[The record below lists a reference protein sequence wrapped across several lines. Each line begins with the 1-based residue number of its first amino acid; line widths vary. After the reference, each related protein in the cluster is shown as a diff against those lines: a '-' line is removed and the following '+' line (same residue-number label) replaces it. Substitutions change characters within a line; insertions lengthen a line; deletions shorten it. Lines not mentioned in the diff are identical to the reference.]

1 MKKFVKVLKAIGN
14 EIVFLLTGKGEF
26 ADEMV
31 DAGLI
36 DYSGQGRNR
45 YGK

>member
-14 EIVFLLTGKGEF
+14 EIVFLLTGKSNECVKDGTHDF
-26 ADEMV
+26 
-31 DAGLI
+31 
-36 DYSGQGRNR
+36 SGQGRNE

>member
-14 EIVFLLTGKGEF
+14 EIVFLLTGKGEL
-26 ADEMV
+26 ANEMV
-31 DAGLI
+31 DEGLI